1 MEKEEEEERKNKER
15 HKKTRRRK
23 RRRRWRERMRRR
35 KRRRSRRKL
44 RKVSAFLNLSYSC
57 TESEWT
63 ESNLGKHKSLKRY
76 KDNIT
81 QRS

>member
-1 MEKEEEEERKNKER
+1 MEGKVVEEEKEEEHEMEKKVTQNER
-15 HKKTRRRK
+15 
-23 RRRRWRERMRRR
+23 
-35 KRRRSRRKL
+35 
-44 RKVSAFLNLSYSC
+44 FLNLFYSSIEC
-57 TESEWT
+57 EWT